1 MLQST
6 ARNEGPQLLSFS
18 QLSGFNSRPAAN
30 ASARMNFFGRR
41 HTPDNPSKR
50 SSELSPRSAGA
61 EYGWLVKRGEK
72 HKNWKK
78 R

>member
-1 MLQST
+1 
-6 ARNEGPQLLSFS
+6 
-18 QLSGFNSRPAAN
+18 
-30 ASARMNFFGRR
+30 MNFFGRR